1 MDHVLLPF
9 AKRSHKA
16 SNRSHF
22 NDIMKDAI
30 VAAPVD
36 PQVGPPVEAPL
47 EAPADDEAVA
57 RDLDIQIYG
66 GEEYDGEA
74 VNHQTII
81 YRMMAAVSA
90 DATKQVVRNLSARR
104 KNKVTDLVHVFKVLY
119 EATGTEN
126 LMETERETQ
135 TLHRNLANNLVRI
148 ARDLVQVTTC
158 RMTRN
163 GARADEHKEIDS
175 TLIADAQYLRNVV
188 FGEE

>member
-1 MDHVLLPF
+1 
-9 AKRSHKA
+9 
-16 SNRSHF
+16 
-22 NDIMKDAI
+22 MKDAI

-36 PQVGPPVEAPL
+36 PQVEPPVEAPL
-47 EAPADDEAVA
+47 EPPADDEAVA
-57 RDLDIQIYG
+57 RDLVDIQVYG
-66 GEEYDGEA
+66 GEEYDDEA

-90 DATKQVVRNLSARR
+90 DATKQVVRNLSALR

-119 EATGTEN
+119 EATGTE
-126 LMETERETQ
+126 TQ

-148 ARDLVQVTTC
+148 ARDLVRVTTC

-163 GARADEHKEIDS
+163 GARADEHEEIYS

>member
-1 MDHVLLPF
+1 
-9 AKRSHKA
+9 
-16 SNRSHF
+16 
-22 NDIMKDAI
+22 MKDVI
-30 VAAPVD
+30 VATPVD
-36 PQVGPPVEAPL
+36 PQVEPPVEAPF
-47 EAPADDEAVA
+47 EALVDEKAVA
-57 RDLDIQIYG
+57 QDLHNKLYD
-66 GEEYDGEA
+66 GEEYDDEA

-81 YRMMAAVSA
+81 YRLMAAVSA
-90 DATKQVVRNLSARR
+90 DATKQVVRHLSARR
-104 KNKVTDLVHVFKVLY
+104 KNKVLDLVHMFKVLY

-148 ARDLVQVTTC
+148 ARDLVRVTTR

-163 GARADEHKEIDS
+163 GAQADEHKEIYS